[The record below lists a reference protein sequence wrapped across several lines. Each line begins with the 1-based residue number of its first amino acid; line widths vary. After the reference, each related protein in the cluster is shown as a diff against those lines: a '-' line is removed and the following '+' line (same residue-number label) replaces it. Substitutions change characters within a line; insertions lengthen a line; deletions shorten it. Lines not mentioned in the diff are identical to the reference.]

1 MSVARKKNVREWIGQ
16 NIEMTLDQLKPAEA
30 DVLLNLAKDRT
41 PDFLELA
48 EQGLRLSRKK
58 GNLPPPNSRRE
69 VVAFLMEFRVK
80 IQMVHDRVQGVPDV
94 PLFDFGGYR
103 FLNSRAFVEA
113 KMLYGA
119 MGGLA

>member
-1 MSVARKKNVREWIGQ
+1 MNMRGKKDVRQWVGQ
-16 NIEMTLDQLKPAEA
+16 NVGMTLDQLDPEVA
-30 DVLLNLAKDRT
+30 DVLHNLATEQTR
-41 PDFLELA
+41 DFLEVA

-58 GNLPPPNSRRE
+58 ANLPPPNSRRE

>member
-1 MSVARKKNVREWIGQ
+1 MNMRGKKDVRQWVVQNV
-16 NIEMTLDQLKPAEA
+16 EMTLDQLDPEVA
-30 DVLLNLAKDRT
+30 DVLHNLATEQTR
-41 PDFLELA
+41 DFLEIA
-48 EQGLRLSRKK
+48 EQGLRLSRKRA
-58 GNLPPPNSRRE
+58 NLPPPNSRRE

-94 PLFDFGGYR
+94 PLFDLGGYR
-103 FLNSRAFVEA
+103 FLNSRAFTEA